1 MARWSTARASS
12 ARCSNKGYEPS
23 GKRALQIGAGGAG
36 SAIAL
41 ALIDAGVREL
51 ALHDEDQNRRDNL
64 IGRLN
69 SLGKGRVIVGS
80 PDPTGFDL
88 IANATPAGMK
98 PTDPYPVDV
107 TKFTP
112 AMFVGCVITQPAASP
127 MVEAARKVGCNT
139 STGTDMYQ
147 ALQSAMVDFLL
158 FADTGGEAVIRELAS
173 LADGAAYDLI
183 VVGAGGAGMAAALFG
198 AIAGK
203 KVLLIE
209 RTEYLGGTTALSA
222 ATTWIPEFAAQPHR
236 LARRQ
241 FREGGRLPRSHRRQ
255 SRPA

>member
-1 MARWSTARASS
+1 MLRKLLGLSLFVIGAVLIPAQVAVEDLEDFLSVCDRMKNLDGIIVTVPHKFSCFKHCTDATPRGKFLGAVNIMRRLPQGGWFGEMVDGQGFVGAIR
-12 ARCSNKGYEPS
+12 NKGFDPS

-41 ALIDAGVREL
+41 SLIDSGVREL
-51 ALHDEDQNRRDNL
+51 ALHDEDANRRDNL
-64 IGRLN
+64 IVRLN
-69 SLGKGRVIVGS
+69 GLGKGRVIVGS

-127 MVEAARKVGCNT
+127 MVEAARKAGCNT
-139 STGTDMYQ
+139 STGTDMYH

-158 FADTGGEAVIRELAS
+158 FAD
-173 LADGAAYDLI
+173 
-183 VVGAGGAGMAAALFG
+183 AGD
-198 AIAGK
+198 K
-203 KVLLIE
+203 
-209 RTEYLGGTTALSA
+209 
-222 ATTWIPEFAAQPHR
+222 Q
-236 LARRQ
+236 
-241 FREGGRLPRSHRRQ
+241 
-255 SRPA
+255 